1 MAESRSWRTFMVQE
15 TFGRETELDPNFRS
29 HNLQCEG
36 CEGHSFKK
44 KKKSTYLTRQ
54 VCHNLQ
60 KMGLKYIKRT
70 GRLKN

>member
-44 KKKSTYLTRQ
+44 KKKVL
-54 VCHNLQ
+54 
-60 KMGLKYIKRT
+60 I
-70 GRLKN
+70 

>member
-1 MAESRSWRTFMVQE
+1 MPESRSWRTFMVQE

-44 KKKSTYLTRQ
+44 KKKYLFNQASLSQFTKNGTQ
-54 VCHNLQ
+54 VH
-60 KMGLKYIKRT
+60 KKDR
-70 GRLKN
+70 